1 MNYKQF
7 VNSLTVDEQLENT
20 SIAEE
25 ATKELYGE
33 IPVTKIAEIIKEHH
47 DVRVTDT
54 LIESYVNLASSNT
67 FSVDPV
73 VYELRSINK
82 LDRLIEG
89 KINYSLND
97 GSIVAINES
106 TQEYLNKLLSDQIE
120 IISYMSE
127 SKNNFLKVI
136 EQIGE

>member
-1 MNYKQF
+1 M
-7 VNSLTVDEQLENT
+7 
-20 SIAEE
+20 
-25 ATKELYGE
+25 
-33 IPVTKIAEIIKEHH
+33 
-47 DVRVTDT
+47 
-54 LIESYVNLASSNT
+54 IESYVNLASSNT